1 MSVSETDL
9 QNSSI
14 ISLRSRLVLTEEEVS
29 TAGSDRLIR
38 TRVRELSL
46 PLFCCELQLCA
57 LHLLAYEKLDSTSAS
72 AAPPSECFEALWS
85 TLALLSHCVGG
96 GTGRVRVWHYSA
108 SESLDARELTD
119 KFEHI
124 MYLLA
129 RALVRHEPSRN
140 WHGLI
145 TGKVDVF
152 TYLLLIRL
160 FTNNTM
166 RNWHLLKLLIRSSF
180 IYVYNEVS
188 FYRVAGRGRNR

>member
-1 MSVSETDL
+1 MSESDL

-14 ISLRSRLVLTEEEVS
+14 VSLRSRLVLTEEEAS
-29 TAGSDRLIR
+29 AAGSDRLVR
-38 TRVRELSL
+38 ARVREFSL

-57 LHLLAYEKLDSTSAS
+57 LHLLAYERLDGAS

-119 KFEHI
+119 KLEHV

-145 TGKVDVF
+145 TGKVVLLEFVEQF
-152 TYLLLIRL
+152 TSCLLL
-160 FTNNTM
+160 FT
-166 RNWHLLKLLIRSSF
+166 RAFVPFQSF
-180 IYVYNEVS
+180 
-188 FYRVAGRGRNR
+188 